1 MKTEN
6 LLIIINQLSKFIFS
20 LKIQPEYI
28 FDYLIQNILSPIIR
42 HKSGEYYTPPFLVK
56 KMVEEEYVL
65 GEKVLDPCCGLG
77 NFLVELVKRILFQD
91 KPIREK
97 ISAINN
103 IYGYDINPISLFISK
118 IKILFLL
125 KEIPNIKPKIYLFD
139 TLFQTGEILNEK
151 FDLVIGN
158 PPWYTYR
165 DIESKLYQKQIK
177 NLAEKL
183 EIKPHPKNILNLE
196 VSTLFFYNAN
206 KVFMKNN
213 AKIFFVITKGVI
225 TGSHT
230 SQFRNFK
237 GFYKLKI
244 WTFDKKIEKIFNVDF
259 ICLFARKSENEF
271 KYYDKE
277 IPALHFNID
286 NKFNKIN
293 YFSNLGLKQ
302 ERINY
307 LIPYCFETKGEKRYT
322 KKFILK
328 EEYKELFPLRPSYYK
343 SQFHKGADLNPR
355 NLIFVKYKR
364 INNALVKINPD
375 ERIFKRAKFPWNKNE
390 FSNETVEKEYIF
402 KVIKST
408 ELVKFLVFNYYYVF
422 LPLFKNDLRFNYSSL
437 SKNAKIFYDKINQV
451 YLKYKKET
459 TMNNSLMDNLNRW
472 SKLINKRQLSNIKVI
487 YNNSGSVLNSAVVQG
502 DFIITGDLSFYST
515 KDLDEA
521 YFLSAI
527 LNSEIYTKQ
536 IQIMKSSR
544 HIFKIPF
551 DLPIPKF
558 DPFKENH
565 QKLIELGKLGET
577 IAKNT
582 ISKFLRNNKNI
593 SKIKIQNI
601 LNKKLNFVFAQTDK
615 ILKNEIKT

>member
-1 MKTEN
+1 MT
-6 LLIIINQLSKFIFS
+6 
-20 LKIQPEYI
+20 
-28 FDYLIQNILSPIIR
+28 QNILTPIIR
-42 HKSGEYYTPPFLVK
+42 HKSGEYYTPPFLVR
-56 KMVEEEYVL
+56 KMVEEEYVI
-65 GEKVLDPCCGLG
+65 GEKVLDPCCGSG
-77 NFLVELVKRILFQD
+77 NFLVELIKRIIYQD

-103 IYGYDINPISLFISK
+103 IYGYDINPISIYISK

-125 KEIPNIKPKIYLFD
+125 KEITNIKPKIYLVD
-139 TLFQTGEILNEK
+139 SLFQTGDILSER

-165 DIESKLYQKQIK
+165 EIESRLYQKQIK

-183 EIKPHPKNILNLE
+183 EIKPPPKNILNLE

-225 TGSHT
+225 TGSHA

-237 GFYKLKI
+237 GFYNLKI

-277 IPALHFNID
+277 IPALHFNIA
-286 NKFNKIN
+286 NKINKIN
-293 YFSNLGLKQ
+293 YFSNIGLKR

-307 LIPYCFETKGEKRYT
+307 LVPYSLEKKGEKRYT
-322 KKFILK
+322 RKFILK
-328 EEYKELFPLRPSYYK
+328 EKYKELFPIRPSYYK
-343 SQFHKGADLNPR
+343 NQFHKGADLNPR
-355 NLIFVKYKR
+355 NLIFVKHEEL
-364 INNALVKINPD
+364 NQTLVKINPD
-375 ERIFKRAKFPWNKNE
+375 IRIFKRAKFPWNKKE
-390 FSNETVEKEYIF
+390 FSNEIVEKEFIF

-408 ELVKFLVFNYYYVF
+408 ELVKFFVFNHYYVF
-422 LPLFKNDLRFNYSSL
+422 LPLLKNDLQFNYSSL
-437 SKNAKIFYDKINQV
+437 SKNAKLFYDKINEI

-459 TMNNSLMDNLNRW
+459 TLNNSLMDNLNRW

-502 DFIITGDLSFYST
+502 DFIITGDLSFYGT
-515 KDLDEA
+515 KNLDEA

-527 LNSEIYTKQ
+527 LNSNIFTKQ

-551 DLPIPKF
+551 DIPITKF
-558 DPFKENH
+558 DSSKENH
-565 QKLIELGKLGET
+565 QKLKELGKLGQT
-577 IAKNT
+577 IAKST
-582 ISKFLRNNKNI
+582 INKFIRNNKEI
-593 SKIKIQNI
+593 SKIKIQNV
-601 LNKKLNFVFAQTDK
+601 LNKKLNLVFAQTDE